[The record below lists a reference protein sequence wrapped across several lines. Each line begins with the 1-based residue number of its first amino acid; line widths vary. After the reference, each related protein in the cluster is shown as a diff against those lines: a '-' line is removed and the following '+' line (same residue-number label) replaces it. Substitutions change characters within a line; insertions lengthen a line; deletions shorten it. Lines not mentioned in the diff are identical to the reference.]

1 MIELNIDFNELE
13 HMDLDEAKKIVSHFD
28 NECWYAELELGATV
42 DGVEYG
48 VNITNEGD
56 WDDQGKYQYKD
67 VTGILCRTSE
77 DDSVTEY
84 DIAVTQYIT
93 RSGSYFSDY
102 YYEYDQLQVNQLV
115 QKIIPQQIIPERT
128 IVTFADKENK

>member
-1 MIELNIDFNELE
+1 MEFNINFEELE
-13 HMDLDEAKKIVSHFD
+13 HMDLEEAKEIVSHFD
-28 NECWYAELELGATV
+28 NEDWYEELGATI

-48 VNITNEGD
+48 LDIVDVGD
-56 WDDQGKYQYKD
+56 WIDGGKYQYKD

-128 IVTFADKENK
+128 IVTFANKENK

>member
-1 MIELNIDFNELE
+1 MIELNVNFEELE

-48 VNITNEGD
+48 VNITDEGD

-67 VTGILCRTSE
+67 VTGVLCKVSE
-77 DDSVTEY
+77 DNSVTKY
-84 DIAVTQYIT
+84 DIAVTQYIA
-93 RSGSYFSDY
+93 RCGSYFSGY
-102 YYEYDQLQVNQLV
+102 YYEYAPLQVDQLV
-115 QKIIPQQIIPERT
+115 QKVIPQQIIPERT
-128 IVTFADKENK
+128 IVTFADTEK